1 MKLFPLLAINSV
13 FGAPSDE
20 QTAKADEICKEV
32 AGGTPKVFEYKFSG
46 AQANLFECTYDVTE
60 NSVTSERKTLVKL
73 YNNPKDIN
81 FHRANQNR
89 LDDVLNAYQSSSD
102 IGIGAKIYKTVKT
115 GSGDNLNF
123 AIVQEFLNGGDLEDG
138 LASKADILEVAKLFA
153 KNHRKSYTETNM
165 NRDFC
170 YAHWPW
176 NTRAFG
182 DHINDDFY
190 TGGRKFIQ
198 QHMSEHGIGD
208 METLQ
213 EFYDYAVD
221 QAEMAPS
228 PVVFT
233 HSDPHKGNIFK
244 LDNGEY
250 RLLDYDNSNIGPRIW
265 DLIYFWNKLDNA
277 QSDKD
282 EWFNDFINAYV
293 TEFNANGSPVTIT
306 SDQISNE
313 FICHLPWQILQTA
326 AFYNVF
332 SEFEPGLKG
341 IDALFLYGMDGILKF
356 PGYPKCKKTTEP
368 TDSFYGDCDGT
379 QRSNDVTIL
388 NSSADAH
395 NFGFALAFILLTV
408 FNL

>member
-1 MKLFPLLAINSV
+1 M
-13 FGAPSDE
+13 G
-20 QTAKADEICKEV
+20 
-32 AGGTPKVFEYKFSG
+32 
-46 AQANLFECTYDVTE
+46 
-60 NSVTSERKTLVKL
+60 
-73 YNNPKDIN
+73 
-81 FHRANQNR
+81 
-89 LDDVLNAYQSSSD
+89 
-102 IGIGAKIYKTVKT
+102 
-115 GSGDNLNF
+115 
-123 AIVQEFLNGGDLEDG
+123 
-138 LASKADILEVAKLFA
+138 
-153 KNHRKSYTETNM
+153 
-165 NRDFC
+165 
-170 YAHWPW
+170 
-176 NTRAFG
+176 
-182 DHINDDFY
+182 
-190 TGGRKFIQ
+190 
-198 QHMSEHGIGD
+198 
-208 METLQ
+208 
-213 EFYDYAVD
+213 
-221 QAEMAPS
+221 
-228 PVVFT
+228 

-282 EWFNDFINAYV
+282 EWFNDFINA
-293 TEFNANGSPVTIT
+293 EFNANGSPVTIT